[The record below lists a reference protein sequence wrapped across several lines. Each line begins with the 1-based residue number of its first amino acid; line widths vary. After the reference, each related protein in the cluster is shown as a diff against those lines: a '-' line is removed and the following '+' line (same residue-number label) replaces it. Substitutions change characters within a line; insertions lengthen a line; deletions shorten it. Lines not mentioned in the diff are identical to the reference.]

1 MGRQRVSASCHKYS
15 NTWYRRWGGQK
26 WHRRHFWQHP
36 TTRTLSSVWRLE
48 YTGGKSPPKNLR
60 HWNQKNKRWWHSE
73 LKSTMDYKH
82 VRIKWV
88 VYFKWDITWSTC
100 TLHLWTRTQKIV
112 YRPYTVHRPYTKG
125 GIRYK
130 HVAGPVRPRFGEN
143 QNSSTGFQ
151 GQR

>member
-1 MGRQRVSASCHKYS
+1 
-15 NTWYRRWGGQK
+15 
-26 WHRRHFWQHP
+26 
-36 TTRTLSSVWRLE
+36 
-48 YTGGKSPPKNLR
+48 
-60 HWNQKNKRWWHSE
+60 
-73 LKSTMDYKH
+73 MDYKH
-82 VRIKWV
+82 VRTKWV

-100 TLHLWTRTQKIV
+100 TLHLWTRTKKIV
-112 YRPYTVHRPYTKG
+112 HWPYTVHRPYTKG